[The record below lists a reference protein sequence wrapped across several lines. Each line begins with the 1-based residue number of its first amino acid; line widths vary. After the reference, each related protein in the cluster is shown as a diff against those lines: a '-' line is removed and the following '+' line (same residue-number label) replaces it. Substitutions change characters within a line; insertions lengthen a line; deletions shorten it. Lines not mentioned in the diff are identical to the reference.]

1 MEAFNGTAVVNM
13 TVKKLEPVL
22 VHPAAETFKGLY
34 FLSNIDQTFPSPIE
48 IMFSYEGNGT
58 GNENAAD
65 VMKESLA
72 KNLVKFYPLAGSL
85 TLGLDRKM
93 HVQCTGEGVL
103 FVEATSDCTL
113 EELGD
118 ISYIN
123 SKFRELI
130 HYVDGVDSILNVPLL
145 TVQMTRFRCGGIVLG
160 IAMNHILMDGEALLY
175 FLKSWGKIT
184 RGIHLSVEPYLNRS
198 ILSPRQPPILDIP
211 HPEFV
216 KLETKTSTPSD
227 QESRIYQSF
236 CFKPQKLQQL
246 KQLAKEKGSVT
257 NPTSFEVISAL
268 MWIMRTKAFKTE
280 PHVTIKL
287 LTAVDV
293 RTKIKPPMPECY
305 FGNCY
310 AVSCAA
316 CKAGD
321 LTEKPFS
328 FAVKIVQEAIK
339 KVTDDYIKST
349 IDYYE
354 VTRDV
359 LQAENTAWI
368 SKWSR
373 LPFYEIDFGWGEP
386 VQVAPASMVWNLAVT
401 ISQRRESGN
410 IILTLGFPE
419 SVMERFRKMMLL
431 ELEQK

>member
-34 FLSNIDQTFPSPIE
+34 FLSNIDQTFPYPIE
-48 IMFSYEGNGT
+48 IMFSYEGNGM

-85 TLGLDRKM
+85 TLGLDGKM

-118 ISYIN
+118 ISYID

-130 HYVDGVDSILNVPLL
+130 HYVDGVDSILNVPIL

-184 RGIHLSVEPYLNRS
+184 RGIHLSVEPYLDRS

-216 KLETKTSTPSD
+216 KLKTKTSTPSD
-227 QESRIYQSF
+227 QESRVYQSF

-287 LTAVDV
+287 LT
-293 RTKIKPPMPECY
+293 R
-305 FGNCY
+305 
-310 AVSCAA
+310 
-316 CKAGD
+316 D
-321 LTEKPFS
+321 LIEQPFS
-328 FAVKIVQEAIK
+328 FAVKIVQEALK

-359 LQAENTAWI
+359 PQAENTAWI

-386 VQVAPASMVWNLAVT
+386 VQVAPASMVWNFAVT

-419 SVMERFRKMMLL
+419 SVMERFRQMMLL

>member
-34 FLSNIDQTFPSPIE
+34 FLSNIDQTFPYPIE
-48 IMFSYEGNGT
+48 IMFSYEGNGM

-85 TLGLDRKM
+85 TLGLDGKM

-118 ISYIN
+118 ISYID

-130 HYVDGVDSILNVPLL
+130 HYVDGVDSILNVPIL

-184 RGIHLSVEPYLNRS
+184 RGIHLSVEPYLDRS

-216 KLETKTSTPSD
+216 KLKTKTSTPSD
-227 QESRIYQSF
+227 QESRVYQSF

-287 LTAVDV
+287 LT
-293 RTKIKPPMPECY
+293 REC
-305 FGNCY
+305 
-310 AVSCAA
+310 
-316 CKAGD
+316 D
-321 LTEKPFS
+321 LIEQPFS
-328 FAVKIVQEAIK
+328 FAVKIVQEALK

-359 LQAENTAWI
+359 PQAENTAWI

-386 VQVAPASMVWNLAVT
+386 VQVAPASMVWNFAVT

-419 SVMERFRKMMLL
+419 SVMERFRQMMLL